1 MRLHL
6 LCIFGPVANV
16 CLGYGWAGT
25 YYFMDPA
32 TGIAVVYGTQVVP
45 TTDIEVVALWD
56 RLERALYAGL
66 TPGGMSNSTN

>member
-1 MRLHL
+1 
-6 LCIFGPVANV
+6 
-16 CLGYGWAGT
+16 
-25 YYFMDPA
+25 MDPA

-66 TPGGMSNSTN
+66 TSGGMSNSTN